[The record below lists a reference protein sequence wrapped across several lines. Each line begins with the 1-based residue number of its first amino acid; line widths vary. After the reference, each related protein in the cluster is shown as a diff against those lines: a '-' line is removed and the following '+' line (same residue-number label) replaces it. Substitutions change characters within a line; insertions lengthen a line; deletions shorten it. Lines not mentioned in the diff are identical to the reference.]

1 VSLLAAVVAYA
12 GSYLFSPS
20 YSATTKVLV
29 RAREA
34 RFLTSSGQDLS
45 RQPGVI
51 DSSLAK
57 SLGQTNA
64 GLVTSRDVA
73 ERVVHDLGLDRPRAE
88 DTSILGAIRS
98 AMKKAYSIVK
108 AIVAHGFYTEPSSPL
123 EAAVIDVQNQLHATP
138 IKDSYLIEIKA
149 SADNPNLAAGIADA
163 AASAIVSVNKDRFEK
178 DANTYRDFLQAQ
190 VVRARTDVLAADEA
204 IRAYKDANGITL
216 VAEQL
221 RLSASSQEAI
231 RQALHQTEV
240 DLDGATARQ
249 SAIERSLANVSST
262 ESTTT
267 TVQSGRSATT
277 TTAVAP
283 NKLYQDL
290 QRDLSSVKAEIAS
303 LKAKRETLAAALITP
318 TNNAGVLPTQ
328 EAKLNELELTLST
341 RQAAYRSVRQS
352 YDEAILNSAQGADE
366 VSQVDH
372 ATVPLYPDRPVR
384 WMFGLMGL
392 VLGFAGGIALAYLLE
407 RRGRRAAI
415 LPDDLPR
422 TQMPVPTRAQA
433 PRAEHALLSRI
444 QERRR

>member
-1 VSLLAAVVAYA
+1 MVSLLAAVVAYA

-73 ERVVHDLGLDRPRAE
+73 ERVVHDLGLDRARAE
-88 DTSILGAIRS
+88 DTSILGSIRS
-98 AMKKAYSIVK
+98 AMKKTYNVVK
-108 AIVAHGFYTEPSSPL
+108 ALVAHGFYTEPSSPV
-123 EAAVIDVQNQLHATP
+123 EAAVMDVQNQLQAAP

-149 SADNPNLAAGIADA
+149 SADNPKLAAGIADA
-163 AASAIVSVNKDRFEK
+163 AAAAIVSVNKDRFEK
-178 DANTYRDFLQAQ
+178 DANTYRDFLRAQ
-190 VVRARTDVLAADEA
+190 VDRARADVMAADEA
-204 IRAYKDANGITL
+204 IRVYKDANGITL
-216 VAEQL
+216 VSEQL

-231 RQALHQTEV
+231 RQALRQTEV

-249 SAIERSLANVSST
+249 SAIERSLSNVSST

-318 TNNAGVLPTQ
+318 ANNPGVLPTQ

-384 WMFGLMGL
+384 WIFALLGL
-392 VLGFAGGIALAYLLE
+392 VLGVAGAIGLAHLLD
-407 RRGRRAAI
+407 RRGRRAVVSGDRP
-415 LPDDLPR
+415 L

-433 PRAEHALLSRI
+433 PLAEHALLSRI
-444 QERRR
+444 QERRQ

>member
-1 VSLLAAVVAYA
+1 
-12 GSYLFSPS
+12 
-20 YSATTKVLV
+20 
-29 RAREA
+29 
-34 RFLTSSGQDLS
+34 
-45 RQPGVI
+45 VI

-73 ERVVHDLGLDRPRAE
+73 ERVVHDLGLDRARAE
-88 DTSILGAIRS
+88 DTSILGSIRS
-98 AMKKAYSIVK
+98 AMKKTYNVVK
-108 AIVAHGFYTEPSSPL
+108 ALVAHGFYTEPSSPV
-123 EAAVIDVQNQLHATP
+123 EAAVMDVQNQLQAAP

-149 SADNPNLAAGIADA
+149 SADNPKLAAGIADA
-163 AASAIVSVNKDRFEK
+163 AAAAIVSVTKDRFEK
-178 DANTYRDFLQAQ
+178 DANTYRDFLRAQ
-190 VVRARTDVLAADEA
+190 VDRARADVMAADEA
-204 IRAYKDANGITL
+204 IRVYKDANGITL
-216 VAEQL
+216 VSEQL

-231 RQALHQTEV
+231 RQALRQTEV

-249 SAIERSLANVSST
+249 SAIERSLSNVSST

-318 TNNAGVLPTQ
+318 ANNPGVLPTQ

-372 ATVPLYPDRPVR
+372 ATVPTQTDRCVGSSPC
-384 WMFGLMGL
+384 
-392 VLGFAGGIALAYLLE
+392 
-407 RRGRRAAI
+407 
-415 LPDDLPR
+415 
-422 TQMPVPTRAQA
+422 
-433 PRAEHALLSRI
+433 
-444 QERRR
+444 